1 MCNEE
6 ITIIVENTI
15 NSTEVTVN
23 SQDISIS
30 VDVLESVNNISVES
44 IEQVNEV
51 FIDALTQDYAV
62 EVIVD
67 EYLVPFASDTISGKM
82 KLYNALG
89 VNIDGS
95 VTQNIVKTNLDLKVD
110 KVAGYSLTQNNLT
123 DALKALYDSAVLWIS
138 TNGAT
143 LISHL
148 TNTNNPHSVTKSQ
161 VGLSDVPNTDFTSA
175 VSLNTSKVGITT
187 TQSSNIVTNNS
198 KISYTS
204 VLADLKVDKV
214 VGKSLL
220 LDSEALR
227 LTKFSGGR
235 TEVDFGALPINEK
248 EFTITDA
255 TVLATSNITAE
266 IAYEAPTGKELDE
279 IEMDSFNII
288 CGQATNGTFKI
299 IVKSLDGSYLADKFK
314 INYSI
319 TI

>member
-30 VDVLESVNNISVES
+30 VDVLESVNNISIES

-51 FIDALTQDYAV
+51 FIDVLTQDYAV

-95 VTQNIVKTNLDLKVD
+95 VTQNIVKTNL
-110 KVAGYSLTQNNLT
+110 
-123 DALKALYDSAVLWIS
+123 
-138 TNGAT
+138 
-143 LISHL
+143 
-148 TNTNNPHSVTKSQ
+148 
-161 VGLSDVPNTDFTSA
+161 
-175 VSLNTSKVGITT
+175 
-187 TQSSNIVTNNS
+187 
-198 KISYTS
+198 
-204 VLADLKVDKV
+204 DLKVDKV

-255 TVLATSNITAE
+255 TVLATSNITAK

-279 IEMDSFNII
+279 IEMDSFDII